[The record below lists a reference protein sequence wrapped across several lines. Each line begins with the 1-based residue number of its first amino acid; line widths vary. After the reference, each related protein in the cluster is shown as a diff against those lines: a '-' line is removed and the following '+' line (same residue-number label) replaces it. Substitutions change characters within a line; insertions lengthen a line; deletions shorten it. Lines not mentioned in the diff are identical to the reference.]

1 MFGKAHS
8 FKSKFK
14 KFKTMGSLLTLL
26 IAFFTFS
33 TTVVADDY
41 SAQNEQ
47 NTEIQA
53 IITDDIHP

>member
-1 MFGKAHS
+1 
-8 FKSKFK
+8 
-14 KFKTMGSLLTLL
+14 MGTLLTFL